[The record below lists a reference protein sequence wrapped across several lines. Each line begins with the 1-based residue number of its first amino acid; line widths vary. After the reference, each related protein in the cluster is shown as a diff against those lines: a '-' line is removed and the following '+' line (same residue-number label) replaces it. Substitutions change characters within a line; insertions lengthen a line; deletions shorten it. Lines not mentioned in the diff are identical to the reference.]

1 MATSGKR
8 GGSGAERGSER
19 KPQRLSKADTATL
32 GHMATERG
40 EYVPDGI
47 SNTASVDDLRRSTGV
62 PGPGGIS
69 DATKERWRQRHID
82 NSPIPR
88 TVRSPQGNTGTYF
101 NGGPTTWDV

>member
-8 GGSGAERGSER
+8 GGSGAERSPER
-19 KPQRLSKADTATL
+19 KARGLNNANTVALGRAATGSDLDSELS
-32 GHMATERG
+32 
-40 EYVPDGI
+40 
-47 SNTASVDDLRRSTGV
+47 STASVDDLRKSTGV

-82 NSPIPR
+82 HSPIPR